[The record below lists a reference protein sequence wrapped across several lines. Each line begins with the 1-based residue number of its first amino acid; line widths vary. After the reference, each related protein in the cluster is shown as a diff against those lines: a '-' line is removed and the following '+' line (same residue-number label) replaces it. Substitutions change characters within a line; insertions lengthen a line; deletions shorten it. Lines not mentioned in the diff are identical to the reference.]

1 MPDSPDDPT
10 SPLPAVRSEDAGQMA
25 TPSENI
31 SPGNE
36 TQRADE
42 SVGEAPRPRRR
53 RRRRPR
59 QPRLEQPAAEQRSQ
73 AEEPAAAVEASTN
86 GAVALPAQPRRRRRR
101 RRPRPDAGSVTA
113 PGSEQ
118 SQPAENTPQLSVE
131 VGSSEVEA
139 AAPVPSE
146 ALGEVTQSPAAQSD
160 SKSDGLLR
168 RRRRRRRGPRPGE
181 TPGPGAAAGQTGQA
195 TGEADPDAGRA
206 RAPQTD
212 ARFRGEH
219 QAGLSSTGEA
229 DRGPRARGPRQRRRP
244 GEGRPDRRPRGSDAR
259 ERGRAGDRSGSGG
272 GRFAGRERD
281 TRERSRDRERSG
293 QAERRRGKGRDEP
306 KKEPERRLYALESV
320 VDRGFEDVKDEA
332 GDNETRRVHWTIIKR
347 MVADQNSGKA
357 ISAVYVLRRDEV
369 DTEFP
374 SLGTARAAAN
384 KTIIHPEK
392 LTLSKAEHA
401 AAKGDG
407 AASERNRRQR

>member
-1 MPDSPDDPT
+1 MTDSPDDPT
-10 SPLPAVRSEDAGQMA
+10 SPSPAARSEDTGQMA
-25 TPSENI
+25 TPSENN

-36 TQRADE
+36 TRRADE
-42 SVGEAPRPRRR
+42 SVGEPPRPRRR
-53 RRRRPR
+53 RRRRLR

-86 GAVALPAQPRRRRRR
+86 VAGASPTQRRRRRR
-101 RRPRPDAGSVTA
+101 RRGPRPDAGSVTA

-118 SQPAENTPQLSVE
+118 FQPAETIPQLPVE
-131 VGSSEVEA
+131 DGSSEVEA
-139 AAPVPSE
+139 AAPVPLE
-146 ALGEVTQSPAAQSD
+146 ALGEATHSPSAQSD

-181 TPGPGAAAGQTGQA
+181 TPGPGAVTGETAQA
-195 TGEADPDAGRA
+195 TGEAELGQEGGRA
-206 RAPQTD
+206 PPTG

-219 QAGLSSTGEA
+219 RAGRSSAAEA
-229 DRGPRARGPRQRRRP
+229 DRGARTRGPRQRR
-244 GEGRPDRRPRGSDAR
+244 GQSEGRPDRRPRASDAR

-281 TRERSRDRERSG
+281 TRERSRDRDRSG
-293 QAERRRGKGRDEP
+293 RAERRRGKGRDER

-320 VDRGFEDVKDEA
+320 VDRGFEDVTDEA
-332 GDNETRRVHWTIIKR
+332 DNETRRVHWTIIKR

-357 ISAVYVLRRDEV
+357 ISAVYVLKRDDV

-407 AASERNRRQR
+407 AAPERNRRQR